1 MSLFGSGA
9 KPNEREPR
17 PNRVTESASP
27 FERSSGDLLEPQ
39 EAKTSEVFP
48 APVTPTSSFSERET
62 PISQAAADQCPNVV
76 AAGSKW
82 TGSLNISDSVRIEG
96 QLSGEIVAKGTVHI
110 AEGARVDAKIEAA
123 FIVISGSFKGQI
135 KAGERLELMP
145 KSRVEGELVTK
156 ILNVHEG
163 AVVDG
168 SIQMQA
174 EGIAAPRRAREEAE
188 DRPLRTKAT
197 AG

>member
-1 MSLFGSGA
+1 VA
-9 KPNEREPR
+9 PAA
-17 PNRVTESASP
+17 VTHS
-27 FERSSGDLLEPQ
+27 
-39 EAKTSEVFP
+39 
-48 APVTPTSSFSERET
+48 PTSSFTAERDSTLQQSSAE
-62 PISQAAADQCPNVV
+62 QCPNVI

-96 QLSGEIVAKGTVHI
+96 QLNGEIVAKGTVHI
-110 AEGARVDAKIEAA
+110 AEGARVEAKIEAA
-123 FIVISGSFKGQI
+123 FVVVSGSFKGQV

-156 ILNVHEG
+156 ILHVHEG

-168 SIQMQA
+168 TIQMQA
-174 EGIAAPRRAREEAE
+174 EGIATPRRAREEVE
-188 DRPLRTKAT
+188 ERPIRAKAT